1 MKISKKSLIILLA
14 SASTITIS
22 SLAIGLGVGLSKQKD
37 KFANLG
43 YQLEYSNRQA
53 QDNLYSIFAKVKLD
67 SKYKNQVVFAKFV
80 NDTSL
85 DKIVAVSVDNESNA
99 LVKYP
104 IVESG
109 FTRVVY
115 LLSGLYV
122 DNQAKTL
129 IKSFEPEVNLKNII
143 FKATNAGNQ
152 LIFNPMLSANEKFK
166 LTFKDKNNA
175 KETTFEASTN
185 QDGVINIDSEKI
197 NLQGNYQLVSA
208 VIAKNNYSLDF
219 NSQVIEMSFFKKS
232 NPVVPTSD
240 VMIQNDKVAIIN
252 KINTLELSDHNL
264 KFEANIKDFSQ
275 LALDYEVVLTL
286 KNQNKPAE
294 LLKSTAKIMDNKLVF
309 TFDNLTSNTSYQIS
323 NISYKNDYTDK
334 ILLDPSINKTF
345 ITNSKPLDFDF
356 SNFALKI
363 KDNHYKVN
371 IKLSSKDNL
380 LEANQAVNVVF
391 TSEDKTLEH
400 PAKITQDST
409 NDYKIELELDNL
421 QQDQIYSL
429 EMIKLALKPTKAL
442 KNLGKAQ
449 DNVIYNAKDDFD
461 KISFINEK
469 WLNITLTR
477 EVDPK
482 TLTDKHSSYKIK
494 LNFSKITPTYLN
506 HKIALEYQSK
516 NNDLATTSE
525 VEIKDS
531 STLDYTLD
539 LNNLVVNKEYE
550 LKFLILKDTNNK
562 VIKIT
567 TKDLNLN
574 DSLKILQTFS
584 NFQIKSRTINSLNA
598 SVDINT
604 DLNNSKV
611 DFSQNKQVKVFYQEV
626 NNSSNTH
633 QITGTIKD
641 NNNNNNKKQLDL
653 TFNNLE
659 LNKKYKI
666 TKLEVTNSANDA
678 HNNIVFNLFTPWE
691 LENQFE
697 VSSIS
702 DLNLKTGQ
710 LDFQVNTNIDL
721 TNSKYKLMLKNQNN
735 QQVKEIVT
743 NQKDS
748 ITFNKQTN
756 IISVK
761 LSSIFN
767 QEGKYLIEKLL
778 IANNNNNNNF
788 TNAKEISLSNKNKI
802 LDIQA
807 LDNIAS
813 KVKQQLEKLSDKSI
827 PSLVNVQTVSNLV
840 DEKYKNLLQFSE
852 FQNVNNQNGSLKLK
866 YNIEYLANTRYFDIS
881 WSNLN
886 KIIDDKELNKHW
898 IADATQYGSWWLQ
911 YYKPENVF
919 ANGYYWFAWPGSAD
933 IKFYVK
939 PRSQNHNFVG
949 QIKLKFKNHPDYFWP
964 AKAGADKYIKDPFIV
979 NVTNKNGTTTKLSI
993 KQQPILSRD
1002 KSMVTYT
1009 FDVNDYIKNIEIV
1022 FPNAHNVA
1030 YVSIFD
1036 IFLTTTQKD
1045 NV

>member
-1 MKISKKSLIILLA
+1 M
-14 SASTITIS
+14 
-22 SLAIGLGVGLSKQKD
+22 
-37 KFANLG
+37 
-43 YQLEYSNRQA
+43 
-53 QDNLYSIFAKVKLD
+53 
-67 SKYKNQVVFAKFV
+67 
-80 NDTSL
+80 
-85 DKIVAVSVDNESNA
+85 
-99 LVKYP
+99 
-104 IVESG
+104 
-109 FTRVVY
+109 
-115 LLSGLYV
+115 
-122 DNQAKTL
+122 
-129 IKSFEPEVNLKNII
+129 
-143 FKATNAGNQ
+143 
-152 LIFNPMLSANEKFK
+152 
-166 LTFKDKNNA
+166 
-175 KETTFEASTN
+175 
-185 QDGVINIDSEKI
+185 
-197 NLQGNYQLVSA
+197 
-208 VIAKNNYSLDF
+208 
-219 NSQVIEMSFFKKS
+219 
-232 NPVVPTSD
+232 
-240 VMIQNDKVAIIN
+240 
-252 KINTLELSDHNL
+252 
-264 KFEANIKDFSQ
+264 
-275 LALDYEVVLTL
+275 
-286 KNQNKPAE
+286 
-294 LLKSTAKIMDNKLVF
+294 
-309 TFDNLTSNTSYQIS
+309 
-323 NISYKNDYTDK
+323 
-334 ILLDPSINKTF
+334 
-345 ITNSKPLDFDF
+345 
-356 SNFALKI
+356 
-363 KDNHYKVN
+363 
-371 IKLSSKDNL
+371 
-380 LEANQAVNVVF
+380 
-391 TSEDKTLEH
+391 
-400 PAKITQDST
+400 
-409 NDYKIELELDNL
+409 
-421 QQDQIYSL
+421 
-429 EMIKLALKPTKAL
+429 
-442 KNLGKAQ
+442 
-449 DNVIYNAKDDFD
+449 
-461 KISFINEK
+461 
-469 WLNITLTR
+469 
-477 EVDPK
+477 
-482 TLTDKHSSYKIK
+482 
-494 LNFSKITPTYLN
+494 
-506 HKIALEYQSK
+506 
-516 NNDLATTSE
+516 
-525 VEIKDS
+525 
-531 STLDYTLD
+531 
-539 LNNLVVNKEYE
+539 
-550 LKFLILKDTNNK
+550 
-562 VIKIT
+562 
-567 TKDLNLN
+567 
-574 DSLKILQTFS
+574 
-584 NFQIKSRTINSLNA
+584 
-598 SVDINT
+598 
-604 DLNNSKV
+604 
-611 DFSQNKQVKVFYQEV
+611 
-626 NNSSNTH
+626 
-633 QITGTIKD
+633 
-641 NNNNNNKKQLDL
+641 
-653 TFNNLE
+653 
-659 LNKKYKI
+659 NKKYKI

-710 LDFQVNTNIDL
+710 LDFQINTNIDL

-778 IANNNNNNNF
+778 IANNNNNNF